1 MVPSAGDARM
11 KVTIE
16 HECRVCGFKIDL
28 EAWDE
33 SFLAIVADECIAHHC
48 KEPMMWR
55 YVQ

>member
-1 MVPSAGDARM
+1 MQEVREM

-33 SFLAIVADECIAHHC
+33 SFLAVVADGCIAHHC